1 MRKAYRDLEDYIV
14 DLFNNI
20 DGVIHWNNKTY
31 DRIAA
36 CKPYPQRGGGE
47 CKTDVYVLL
56 NNIQEGTSDEIK
68 ISVKKDD
75 AEFLA
80 NKLKA
85 PVAEDLFGSDW
96 KNILTDNIN
105 QIKNKFNIK
114 KNELAFLEPD
124 RKTKEIDANFTLGWK
139 LEVTNKIRE
148 LSFPLKLSNSEIIKI
163 VFKGENQPIAK
174 KNAVI
179 FDGII
184 QENSGIAEYLI
195 SGNTDKYSNAQEVID
210 DLVNLNSYDAGDI
223 YLAFTAN
230 NFRYNANKADG
241 ARALVIAVEWS
252 IKNNRLYPTIIFDE
266 PLTYEGERNMMPILK
281 ECLVQLGINKFSDID
296 MERIK
301 PNED

>member
-1 MRKAYRDLEDYIV
+1 MLISNYSKDYSKIAINDSLENLETVYTADQNVQITDIV
-14 DLFNNI
+14 SNEYYVAWFEF
-20 DGVIHWNNKTY
+20 HETTKKT
-31 DRIAA
+31 
-36 CKPYPQRGGGE
+36 K
-47 CKTDVYVLL
+47 
-56 NNIQEGTSDEIK
+56 
-68 ISVKKDD
+68 
-75 AEFLA
+75 
-80 NKLKA
+80 
-85 PVAEDLFGSDW
+85 
-96 KNILTDNIN
+96 IN
-105 QIKNKFNIK
+105 QLKVY
-114 KNELAFLEPD
+114 D

-281 ECLVQLGINKFSDID
+281 ECLVQLGINKF
-296 MERIK
+296 
-301 PNED
+301 